1 MTLPSL
7 RARPFDLPLKRPIE
21 TAAGI
26 MTTSPIVLVDLLTE
40 EGVTGH
46 AYVRSCTP
54 LALDPLARLIA
65 TAAVYSRSLTGAL
78 GRRRWRTA
86 VARRLS
92 VSKITG
98 SSR

>member
-1 MTLPSL
+1 MTLRSL

-46 AYVRSCTP
+46 ASCAP
-54 LALDPLARLIA
+54 ARR
-65 TAAVYSRSLTGAL
+65 SRSI
-78 GRRRWRTA
+78 RWP
-86 VARRLS
+86 
-92 VSKITG
+92 G
-98 SSR
+98 